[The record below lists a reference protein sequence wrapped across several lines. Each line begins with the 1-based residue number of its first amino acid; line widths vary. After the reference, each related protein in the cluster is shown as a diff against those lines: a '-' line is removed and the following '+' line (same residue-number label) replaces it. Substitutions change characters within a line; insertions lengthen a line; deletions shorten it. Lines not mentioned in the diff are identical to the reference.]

1 MCGRSPELF
10 LGSKKNRKEKKSLGD
25 VRKDRFKAF
34 GGGTAAKKGQGKEKA
49 PMFTE
54 KKKVSGKSDGEVK
67 PIRGMALCGPL
78 GRAGRPHRP
87 RGRKP
92 LGLSPCDPASRRPGP
107 SAALERPPPVRSLS
121 PVPGDRI
128 NPLSPCLNGVHISA
142 RRSQMSAPHP
152 PHPRPCFRSPGGSGW
167 VGARAPSSS
176 FVRCL
181 DKGTRP
187 FPSPTGVKSLLPWC
201 LFSPISGLK
210 DC

>member
-1 MCGRSPELF
+1 MTGRSSPFEGWLCAVPWGGPVALTD
-10 LGSKKNRKEKKSLGD
+10 LG
-25 VRKDRFKAF
+25 
-34 GGGTAAKKGQGKEKA
+34 
-49 PMFTE
+49 
-54 KKKVSGKSDGEVK
+54 
-67 PIRGMALCGPL
+67 
-78 GRAGRPHRP
+78 
-87 RGRKP
+87 GRKP

-128 NPLSPCLNGVHISA
+128 NPLSPCPNGVHISA
-142 RRSQMSAPHP
+142 RRSQMSAPRP